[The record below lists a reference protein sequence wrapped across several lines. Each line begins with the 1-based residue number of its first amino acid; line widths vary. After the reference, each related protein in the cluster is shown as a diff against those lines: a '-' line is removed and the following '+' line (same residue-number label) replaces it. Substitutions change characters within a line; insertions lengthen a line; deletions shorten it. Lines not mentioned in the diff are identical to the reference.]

1 VFSCNFCLRKFF
13 SSQALGGHQNAHK
26 RERSAAKRSSYHAQ
40 RVVVGG
46 LPLHAHAALM
56 RSLRANPAPAP
67 AVRTAA
73 RFLEGGVA
81 AAAWATVPCE
91 EAPSSAWPGSFRLR
105 APHSEYE
112 QACEPIQPSKID
124 LDLRLWWWY
133 AGVVWLV
140 RDRVREF
147 VEVHVHLLNKLVW
160 RCDQVQLTVRWKT
173 MWWWYWILDILLLLL
188 ALFESLL
195 ELFDGAATK
204 CSCSWKLYLALSIY
218 WRQREELLVTNDS
231 GSEQDTALASAG
243 SKISGETWGK
253 KLLRCCVP
261 RKFIPILDMRHIKFV
276 TQSSVH
282 PNLLRDVW

>member
-1 VFSCNFCLRKFF
+1 MERGDETSSVVSKASTAEQRLTREQHGDGAAWLNLTLGAGESPSPSPSPDAASCSADSESGSGSGPGPAAKPPPHKVFSCNFCLRKFF

-56 RSLRANPAPAP
+56 RSLRANPAPPP

-73 RFLEGGVA
+73 RFLEGGVAAA

-124 LDLRLWWWY
+124 LDLRL
-133 AGVVWLV
+133 
-140 RDRVREF
+140 
-147 VEVHVHLLNKLVW
+147 
-160 RCDQVQLTVRWKT
+160 
-173 MWWWYWILDILLLLL
+173 
-188 ALFESLL
+188 
-195 ELFDGAATK
+195 
-204 CSCSWKLYLALSIY
+204 
-218 WRQREELLVTNDS
+218 
-231 GSEQDTALASAG
+231 
-243 SKISGETWGK
+243 
-253 KLLRCCVP
+253 
-261 RKFIPILDMRHIKFV
+261 
-276 TQSSVH
+276 
-282 PNLLRDVW
+282 